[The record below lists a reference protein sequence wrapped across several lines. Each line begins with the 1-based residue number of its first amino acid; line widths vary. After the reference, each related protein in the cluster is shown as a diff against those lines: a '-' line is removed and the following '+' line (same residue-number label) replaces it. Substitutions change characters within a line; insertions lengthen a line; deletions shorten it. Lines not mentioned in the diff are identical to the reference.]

1 MCRSGL
7 MKLAIF
13 FLLTTGA
20 AAESSVPCMDASCP
34 AKAAALL
41 QAQAG
46 VQVVPQNISNAKVVL
61 KSALAAFLRKD
72 NDALEKF
79 LGQKGGQ
86 PLSEGMMLMLR
97 ECFESLDTDRSGK
110 IDKHEFR
117 KAFANSGMQVSD
129 KEMNMMVD
137 QADINGDGE
146 IDFDEFVKLMTS

>member
-7 MKLAIF
+7 MKPAIF

-46 VQVVPQNISNAKVVL
+46 IQLPQNSSAKVRPVL

-72 NDALEKF
+72 NDAVAKF
-79 LGQKGGQ
+79 LGQKGGD
-86 PLSEGMMLMLR
+86 PDEEYRIYLNEAFD
-97 ECFESLDTDRSGK
+97 EVFDADHSGE
-110 IDKHEFR
+110 ISRHEFLEAMIEIK
-117 KAFANSGMQVSD
+117 KAVED
-129 KEMNMMVD
+129 
-137 QADINGDGE
+137 
-146 IDFDEFVKLMTS
+146 VKPSPPPQG